1 MVSIIVP
8 VYNAQESLETCVK
21 SILMQSYKNYEII
34 LIDDGSTDNSLSI
47 CESLKKKSD
56 KITVLSQNNSGV
68 SAARNNGIK
77 NPKVSISCL

>member
-34 LIDDGSTDNSLSI
+34 LIDDGSTDNAMAFAQSI
-47 CESLKKKSD
+47 YGD
-56 KITVLSQNNSGV
+56 F
-68 SAARNNGIK
+68 
-77 NPKVSISCL
+77 